1 MKANAQSS
9 KNILI
14 HLKCFILHANN
25 LFKRGKY
32 FSILSHH
39 NTETFLINKTKK
51 KFKWSSFYIY
61 RMDESQSIFLY
72 VILKTNFRFNE
83 RILKICK
90 ISVIIFD

>member
-1 MKANAQSS
+1 MMKANAQSS

-51 KFKWSSFYIY
+51 SLNGVHFTYIEWMKAKVSFY
-61 RMDESQSIFLY
+61 MLF
-72 VILKTNFRFNE
+72 
-83 RILKICK
+83 
-90 ISVIIFD
+90 